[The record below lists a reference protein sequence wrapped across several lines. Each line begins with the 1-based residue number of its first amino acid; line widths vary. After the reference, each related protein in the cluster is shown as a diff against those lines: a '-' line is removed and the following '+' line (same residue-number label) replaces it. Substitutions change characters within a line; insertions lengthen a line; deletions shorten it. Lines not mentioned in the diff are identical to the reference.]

1 MSSATGTFAL
11 LLTVSA
17 AIATATATYS
27 FISPFRV
34 QQEKDVLRIQELEEE
49 IVRLKREMRSCG
61 IRTSSSEDK
70 KDSA

>member
-1 MSSATGTFAL
+1 MSSATGSFAL
-11 LLTVSA
+11 FITVSA
-17 AIATATATYS
+17 AIATATYS
-27 FISPFRV
+27 FLSPFRV
-34 QQEKDVLRIQELEEE
+34 QQERDVLRIRELEEE

>member
-1 MSSATGTFAL
+1 MSSTTGAFTLFVTA
-11 LLTVSA
+11 SA
-17 AIATATATYS
+17 AVATAAYS
-27 FISPFRV
+27 FLTPFRV

-49 IVRLKREMRSCG
+49 ILRLKREMRSCG